1 MTTTELP
8 AATPAQA
15 KAGVPFGPEVFAMDY
30 AAEATRLDKRLR
42 ESLRQTHKRGLVLG
56 VSGGIDSSVSLALA
70 VRAVGPERV
79 FALLMPERDSSDDS
93 ERRGRMLCEKLGVP
107 FALENIAEALEGAGC
122 YRRRDEA
129 ISRLIPDYV
138 PGWRHKIVVNAP
150 GETTFAYFKLVV
162 EKPGGEQVS
171 VRMPNDV
178 YLQVVAATNFK
189 QRIRKNLDYYHAD
202 RLNFAVIGTPN
213 KLEYDLGFFV
223 RGGDGLA
230 DVKPIAHLYK
240 TQVFAMARHLGL
252 PEEIC
257 NQTPSTDTY
266 SLPQTQEEFY
276 FALPYHKA
284 DLVLYGMEHG
294 SAAADVAGA
303 VGLTEE
309 QVKHVVRDFER
320 KQAISARLMAPSILL
335 GETAGTP

>member
-1 MTTTELP
+1 
-8 AATPAQA
+8 
-15 KAGVPFGPEVFAMDY
+15 MDY
-30 AAEATRLDKRLR
+30 ATEAARLDKRLR
-42 ESLRQTHKRGLVLG
+42 ESLRHTHKRGLVLG

-129 ISRLIPDYV
+129 ISRLLPDYV

-240 TQVFAMARHLGL
+240 RSS
-252 PEEIC
+252 
-257 NQTPSTDTY
+257 TPW
-266 SLPQTQEEFY
+266 
-276 FALPYHKA
+276 
-284 DLVLYGMEHG
+284 
-294 SAAADVAGA
+294 
-303 VGLTEE
+303 
-309 QVKHVVRDFER
+309 R
-320 KQAISARLMAPSILL
+320 AISACPRRSATRRRAPTL
-335 GETAGTP
+335 TACRRRRRSSTSPCPITRPIWCFTAWTTTSPPLTWPAPWG